1 MFRLLGDAGHGAH
14 GLHGIFARGAFA
26 RKHDGGGAV
35 KNGVGNVGD
44 LRARGAGTDDH
55 RFKHLRGGDDH
66 LARLIAAADEA
77 LLQAGQAFVG
87 DFHAHVAAGDHDAVA
102 VFEDFVEMIDALF
115 VFDFGNDADC
125 MAAVIIEELA
135 HVNDVLGGAHKG
147 GGDEIHVMF
156 DAKEQVAL
164 VLFAQIGHG
173 QMHAGDVDALARG
186 NFAAADNAAV
196 NIGIRRILDQQV
208 DAAVVDEDGI
218 AFLELGRECGIG
230 DRADGAA
237 AGNGAGSEGE
247 ITAGLHLSAAVFHF
261 AQADFGT
268 FGIEQDG
275 GGNTQTIAHAAE
287 AIDHFLVRFMCAV
300 RKIKTGHIHAAAQHF
315 FHNGLAGAGGA

>member
-1 MFRLLGDAGHGAH
+1 MFLFTFTLVSQFCGIVFEYFKNSPSNNLVTILQFSISNTHVTGGGAGGVADGVGGVAGIHILRDGGVDVQRHGVVFRLLGDAGHGAH
-14 GLHGIFARGAFA
+14 SLHGIFARGAFA

-77 LLQAGQAFVG
+77 LLQAGQTLVG
-87 DFHAHVAAGDHDAVA
+87 DLNAHVAAGDHDAVA

-173 QMHAGDVDALARG
+173 QMHAGDVDR
-186 NFAAADNAAV
+186 V
-196 NIGIRRILDQQV
+196 P
-208 DAAVVDEDGI
+208 
-218 AFLELGRECGIG
+218 
-230 DRADGAA
+230 
-237 AGNGAGSEGE
+237 
-247 ITAGLHLSAAVFHF
+247 HF
-261 AQADFGT
+261 S
-268 FGIEQDG
+268 
-275 GGNTQTIAHAAE
+275 
-287 AIDHFLVRFMCAV
+287 
-300 RKIKTGHIHAAAQHF
+300 
-315 FHNGLAGAGGA
+315 